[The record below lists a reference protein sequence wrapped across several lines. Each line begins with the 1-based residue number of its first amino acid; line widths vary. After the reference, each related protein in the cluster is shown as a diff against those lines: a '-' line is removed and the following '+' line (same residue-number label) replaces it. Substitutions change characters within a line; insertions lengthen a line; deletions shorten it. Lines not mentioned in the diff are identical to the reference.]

1 MTIEMTT
8 RACFLSFL
16 FPLLHLLHQAEK
28 RWRGR
33 VSYFITSS
41 IKFKKLASQFS
52 RRWHHSTIK
61 INVLCSQYTVLPR
74 YIIFNFF
81 FLSKQILNSSDSFYF
96 IVYLFTLLKKNYNS
110 LWLLLYHLVPKT
122 EFLTNIRVKWAWA
135 SLM

>member
-1 MTIEMTT
+1 MTT

-33 VSYFITSS
+33 VSYFIISS
-41 IKFKKLASQFS
+41 IKFQKLASQFS

-81 FLSKQILNSSDSFYF
+81 SSVSKSQILQIPFISLFASS
-96 IVYLFTLLKKNYNS
+96 LCLKKITTAYD
-110 LWLLLYHLVPKT
+110 YFYT
-122 EFLTNIRVKWAWA
+122 I
-135 SLM
+135 